1 MAKRSN
7 VFAQDFQSISK
18 SADDA
23 VFEFIKQGTQKESV
37 LPVAVDSKVELKS
50 EPVPA
55 VAAPVIPADSETAE
69 EKQERKTRIKT
80 ERSEKPAV
88 QKERVAAKSKEWG
101 RPTALFNTRIPQEM
115 SDLLDD
121 LVYRLKKEGKPHTK
135 QTIAIEALDA
145 YVQKSGLV
153 GSQNAINSRN

>member
-23 VFEFIKQGTQKESV
+23 VFEFIKQGTQKES
-37 LPVAVDSKVELKS
+37 LTPVAVEMEVEQKL

-55 VAAPVIPADSETAE
+55 APTPLVAADSETDE
-69 EKQERKTRIKT
+69 EKQERKTRIKA

-88 QKERVAAKSKEWG
+88 QKERIAAKPKEWG

-115 SDLLDD
+115 SELLDD
-121 LVYRLKKEGKPHTK
+121 LVYKLRKASTPKTK
-135 QTIAIEALDA
+135 QQLANEALIDLL
-145 YVQKSGLV
+145 QKHKLLSV
-153 GSQNAINSRN
+153 

>member
-37 LPVAVDSKVELKS
+37 SPVAIETKVESKS

-55 VAAPVIPADSETAE
+55 APKPVVASDSDTDE

-88 QKERVAAKSKEWG
+88 QKERIAAKPKEWG

-135 QTIAIEALDA
+135 QTIAIEALEI
-145 YVQKSGLV
+145 YLSKSGLI
-153 GSQNAINSRN
+153 SAKEIRQQA